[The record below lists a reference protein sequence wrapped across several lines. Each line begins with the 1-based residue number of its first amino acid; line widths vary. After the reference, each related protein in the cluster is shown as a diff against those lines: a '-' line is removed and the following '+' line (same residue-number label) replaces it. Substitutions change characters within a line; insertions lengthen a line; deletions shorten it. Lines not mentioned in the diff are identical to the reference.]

1 MKPRK
6 TGFPY
11 PRSGRKYLYPRPLAL
26 LMLSLASTL
35 TCVSLSGC
43 AAYTTANIQSAGS
56 RILSPSPTSVSFGNV
71 SVGNSSLL
79 AVTLSNNGNSNV
91 TISGVNTAGAGY
103 GASGVSANTTLAP
116 CQTATLNVVF
126 APTAAGSVSG
136 SVSVA
141 SNAGNSPATISL
153 SGSGVAQTTSSGAPT
168 CGKSGDSSNHVPT
181 DWSSFVPPAKG
192 QSYVDVTFGCT
203 VTRLTDASSEVWSG
217 SFYLPLGM
225 GYATVS
231 PFNADDSYLMLGDG
245 WGRRLVTDL
254 TGNVVVPIGN
264 VPGGND
270 GWYLWDATNAKVFYY
285 TNGNSLMRSEEHT
298 SELQSH
304 SDLVCRLLLEKKKK
318 EKKNDNTLG
327 T

>member
-43 AAYTTANIQSAGS
+43 AAYTT
-56 RILSPSPTSVSFGNV
+56 
-71 SVGNSSLL
+71 
-79 AVTLSNNGNSNV
+79 
-91 TISGVNTAGAGY
+91 
-103 GASGVSANTTLAP
+103 LAP
-116 CQTATLNVVF
+116 GQTATLNVVF

-225 GYATVS
+225 G
-231 PFNADDSYLMLGDG
+231 FGDRPDG
-245 WGRRLVTDL
+245 ECGGAHRECAGR
-254 TGNVVVPIGN
+254 
-264 VPGGND
+264 
-270 GWYLWDATNAKVFYY
+270 
-285 TNGNSLMRSEEHT
+285 E
-298 SELQSH
+298 
-304 SDLVCRLLLEKKKK
+304 
-318 EKKNDNTLG
+318 
-327 T
+327 